1 MPIAI
6 SKTHLSS
13 NEVDKLANNLL
24 NEEKHGK
31 HVLST
36 NKAIKQENL
45 KPPEAK
51 YSLDEIA
58 IAVSLVFFGI
68 FDLFIKPFG
77 FSFLGI
83 MFSALCFITLVFCIN
98 SWHKSHQIILEHY
111 KQIELALDSQAEYL
125 GSTRQYS
132 NAYYSNKDT
141 ALVSGIQDEKL
152 RQKILDDLIFCDLIG
167 QDDKAI
173 TLLSH
178 YSHLR
183 ALFMHLEYSN
193 QSKNELKKFDSKIK
207 EEIIEPY
214 LENRFLK

>member
-13 NEVDKLANNLL
+13 AEVDKLANNLL

-36 NKAIKQENL
+36 NKAITQKNI

-51 YSLDEIA
+51 YSLGEIA
-58 IAVSLVFFGI
+58 IAVSLAFFGV
-68 FDLFIKPFG
+68 FDMFITPFG
-77 FSFLGI
+77 ISFLRI
-83 MFSALCFITLVFCIN
+83 MFSALCFITLAFCII

-111 KQIELALDSQAEYL
+111 KQIELALNSQAEYL

-132 NAYYSNKDT
+132 DSYYDNKT
-141 ALVSGIQDEKL
+141 TLLVSGIQDEKL

-167 QDDKAI
+167 QNTKRTILLQRYVDMH
-173 TLLSH
+173 TLNE
-178 YSHLR
+178 R
-183 ALFMHLEYSN
+183 FEYN
-193 QSKNELKKFDSKIK
+193 DQTKDNLKKFDLGIK
-207 EEIIEPY
+207 EKIIEPY

>member
-13 NEVDKLANNLL
+13 DEVDKLANNLL
-24 NEEKHGK
+24 NEERHGK
-31 HVLST
+31 HVLSA
-36 NKAIKQENL
+36 NKAIKQENI

-51 YSLDEIA
+51 YSLDKIA
-58 IAVSLVFFGI
+58 ITVSLVFFGI

-77 FSFLGI
+77 FLFLGI

-125 GSTRQYS
+125 GSTRQYNDS
-132 NAYYSNKDT
+132 YYDNKT
-141 ALVSGIQDEKL
+141 TLLVSGIQDEKL

-167 QDDKAI
+167 QNTKRTI
-173 TLLSH
+173 LLQRYVSMHTLNE
-178 YSHLR
+178 R
-183 ALFMHLEYSN
+183 FEYN
-193 QSKNELKKFDSKIK
+193 DQTKDNLKKFDFEIK

>member
-1 MPIAI
+1 MPVAI

-13 NEVDKLANNLL
+13 DEVDKLANNLL

-36 NKAIKQENL
+36 NKAITQKNI
-45 KPPEAK
+45 KPPGAK

-58 IAVSLVFFGI
+58 IAVSLAFFGV
-68 FDLFIKPFG
+68 FDMFITPFG
-77 FSFLGI
+77 ISFLRI
-83 MFSALCFITLVFCIN
+83 MFSALCFITLAFCII

-111 KQIELALDSQAEYL
+111 KQIELALNSQAEYL

-132 NAYYSNKDT
+132 DSYYDNKT
-141 ALVSGIQDEKL
+141 TLLVSGIQDEKL

-167 QDDKAI
+167 QNTKRTI
-173 TLLSH
+173 LLQRYVNMHTLNE
-178 YSHLR
+178 R
-183 ALFMHLEYSN
+183 FEYN
-193 QSKNELKKFDSKIK
+193 DQTKDNLKKFDFKIK
-207 EEIIEPY
+207 QEIIEPY

>member
-1 MPIAI
+1 MPITI

-13 NEVDKLANNLL
+13 DEVDKLANNLL
-24 NEEKHGK
+24 NEERHGK

-36 NKAIKQENL
+36 NKAIKQENI
-45 KPPEAK
+45 KPPEAN

-58 IAVSLVFFGI
+58 IAVSLAFFGV
-68 FDLFIKPFG
+68 FDMFITPFG
-77 FSFLGI
+77 ISFLRI

-111 KQIELALDSQAEYL
+111 KQIELALDSQAECL

-132 NAYYSNKDT
+132 DAYNSNKDA
-141 ALVSGIQDEKL
+141 ALISDIKDEKL
-152 RQKILDDLIFCDLIG
+152 KQQILNDLIFCDLIG

-173 TLLSH
+173 TFLSH

-183 ALFMHLEYSN
+183 ALFMHLEYNN
-193 QSKNELKKFDSKIK
+193 QAKSELKKFDLKVK
-207 EEIIEPY
+207 QEIIEPY
-214 LENRFLK
+214 LENKFLK

>member
-1 MPIAI
+1 MPITV

-13 NEVDKLANNLL
+13 DEVDKLANNLL
-24 NEEKHGK
+24 NEERHGK

-36 NKAIKQENL
+36 NKAIKQENI
-45 KPPEAK
+45 KPPEAN

-58 IAVSLVFFGI
+58 IAVSLAFFGV
-68 FDLFIKPFG
+68 FDMFITPFG
-77 FSFLGI
+77 ISFLRI

-111 KQIELALDSQAEYL
+111 KQIELVLDSQAEYL

-132 NAYYSNKDT
+132 DAYYDNKT
-141 ALVSGIQDEKL
+141 TLLVSGIQDEKL

-167 QDDKAI
+167 QNTKRTI
-173 TLLSH
+173 LLQRYVNMHTLNE
-178 YSHLR
+178 R
-183 ALFMHLEYSN
+183 FEYN
-193 QSKNELKKFDSKIK
+193 DQTKDNLKKFDFEIK